1 MYNSRLW
8 KDGSLDEP
16 NKLWK
21 VGKQLGMSCR
31 ENEEKIIEEFGWM
44 EDTNKEIMKKLEEG
58 NQLESL

>member
-1 MYNSRLW
+1 M
-8 KDGSLDEP
+8 DEP